1 MVSYPFRQFYS
12 ILLVLFVYIA
22 MANPAAVAKSLRLVR
37 PVQAAISGATGA
49 GRENEWLDGLMD
61 VVPESTLDSLV
72 AHRGWHDK
80 TDDLSR

>member
-1 MVSYPFRQFYS
+1 
-12 ILLVLFVYIA
+12 
-22 MANPAAVAKSLRLVR
+22 MANPAAAVAKSLRLVR

-61 VVPESTLDSLV
+61 VVPKSTLDSLV